1 MNAIQLNDTH
11 PTVSIPELV
20 RLLMNEGK
28 SFDDALDI
36 ARRTFSYTNHT
47 LMSEAL
53 ETWDCELFRSVIP
66 NILDIIFRI
75 NDALHRE
82 LTSRGLPQEKIN
94 SMYIVADGRIHM
106 ARLATFVSSY
116 VNGVAQIHSGLLRT
130 EVLKDWYDVY
140 PERFQNKTNGVT
152 QRRFLGLCNPALSTL
167 IGSRIGYGFM
177 TDLYELKKLEPLI
190 DDELIRGFIA
200 VKREAKRKLSDII
213 LQKEGV
219 EIPPEFVFDIQV
231 KRMHEYKRQLMNA
244 LSIVHIYRELKEG
257 RLSDMPPAAFI
268 FGAKA
273 APGYIM
279 AKNII
284 KYINELARC
293 INGDPAV
300 RDKMRVVFV
309 SNYNCSYAEHIIP
322 SADISEQISAAGTE
336 ASGTGNMK
344 FMINGA
350 VTLGTYDGANIEI
363 VECAGEEN
371 NYIFG
376 ARVEELTRLRPHYNP
391 RTVYESSS
399 VVRRAVDSL
408 VDDSIL
414 NAVYTL
420 PQDSGAKE
428 EARRVFTE
436 VYNSLLTGDW
446 RKPDY
451 YFNLYDLESYIE
463 AKLRAIYDTADE
475 RTFARKC
482 LMNTANSGKFSSD
495 RTIREYSEELWHI
508 RPIPTEE

>member
-1 MNAIQLNDTH
+1 
-11 PTVSIPELV
+11 
-20 RLLMNEGK
+20 
-28 SFDDALDI
+28 
-36 ARRTFSYTNHT
+36 
-47 LMSEAL
+47 
-53 ETWDCELFRSVIP
+53 
-66 NILDIIFRI
+66 
-75 NDALHRE
+75 
-82 LTSRGLPQEKIN
+82 
-94 SMYIVADGRIHM
+94 M

-190 DDELIRGFIA
+190 DDELIWGFIA

-293 INGDPAV
+293 INSDPAV

-322 SADISEQISAAGTE
+322 AADISEQISAAGTE

-363 VECAGEEN
+363 VECAGDEN

-475 RTFARKC
+475 RAFARKC
-482 LMNTANSGKFSSD
+482 LMNTVNSGKFSSD

>member
-1 MNAIQLNDTH
+1 MKIGARDDQVGIANAHAQDHNPAGIHQ
-11 PTVSIPELV
+11 
-20 RLLMNEGK
+20 
-28 SFDDALDI
+28 AQI
-36 ARRTFSYTNHT
+36 AV
-47 LMSEAL
+47 E
-53 ETWDCELFRSVIP
+53 
-66 NILDIIFRI
+66 NIAGNQAAAQEHGD
-75 NDALHRE
+75 
-82 LTSRGLPQEKIN
+82 EKIPGDDN
-94 SMYIVADGRIHM
+94 AAG
-106 ARLATFVSSY
+106 
-116 VNGVAQIHSGLLRT
+116 QLLFGKRVCRRNR
-130 EVLKDWYDVY
+130 EQEHIYCVGHGIQHRVRVRKPDILVFENVLI
-140 PERFQNKTNGVT
+140 RFKGYGFRPQVDPA

-293 INGDPAV
+293 INSDPAV
-300 RDKMRVVFV
+300 RDKLRVVFV

-322 SADISEQISAAGTE
+322 AADISEQISAAGTE

-475 RTFARKC
+475 RAFARKC
-482 LMNTANSGKFSSD
+482 LMNTVNSGKFSSD

>member
-1 MNAIQLNDTH
+1 M
-11 PTVSIPELV
+11 
-20 RLLMNEGK
+20 
-28 SFDDALDI
+28 
-36 ARRTFSYTNHT
+36 
-47 LMSEAL
+47 
-53 ETWDCELFRSVIP
+53 
-66 NILDIIFRI
+66 
-75 NDALHRE
+75 
-82 LTSRGLPQEKIN
+82 
-94 SMYIVADGRIHM
+94 
-106 ARLATFVSSY
+106 
-116 VNGVAQIHSGLLRT
+116 
-130 EVLKDWYDVY
+130 LKDWYDVY

-322 SADISEQISAAGTE
+322 AADISEQISAAE
-336 ASGTGNMK
+336 PRQA
-344 FMINGA
+344 
-350 VTLGTYDGANIEI
+350 
-363 VECAGEEN
+363 
-371 NYIFG
+371 
-376 ARVEELTRLRPHYNP
+376 ARAT
-391 RTVYESSS
+391 
-399 VVRRAVDSL
+399 
-408 VDDSIL
+408 
-414 NAVYTL
+414 
-420 PQDSGAKE
+420 
-428 EARRVFTE
+428 
-436 VYNSLLTGDW
+436 
-446 RKPDY
+446 
-451 YFNLYDLESYIE
+451 
-463 AKLRAIYDTADE
+463 
-475 RTFARKC
+475 
-482 LMNTANSGKFSSD
+482 
-495 RTIREYSEELWHI
+495 
-508 RPIPTEE
+508 

>member
-1 MNAIQLNDTH
+1 
-11 PTVSIPELV
+11 
-20 RLLMNEGK
+20 
-28 SFDDALDI
+28 
-36 ARRTFSYTNHT
+36 
-47 LMSEAL
+47 
-53 ETWDCELFRSVIP
+53 
-66 NILDIIFRI
+66 
-75 NDALHRE
+75 
-82 LTSRGLPQEKIN
+82 
-94 SMYIVADGRIHM
+94 
-106 ARLATFVSSY
+106 
-116 VNGVAQIHSGLLRT
+116 
-130 EVLKDWYDVY
+130 
-140 PERFQNKTNGVT
+140 
-152 QRRFLGLCNPALSTL
+152 
-167 IGSRIGYGFM
+167 
-177 TDLYELKKLEPLI
+177 
-190 DDELIRGFIA
+190 
-200 VKREAKRKLSDII
+200 
-213 LQKEGV
+213 
-219 EIPPEFVFDIQV
+219 
-231 KRMHEYKRQLMNA
+231 
-244 LSIVHIYRELKEG
+244 
-257 RLSDMPPAAFI
+257 
-268 FGAKA
+268 
-273 APGYIM
+273 M

-293 INGDPAV
+293 INSDPAV

-322 SADISEQISAAGTE
+322 AADISEQISAAGTE

-391 RTVYESSS
+391 RDVYESSS

-446 RKPDY
+446 RKPG
-451 YFNLYDLESYIE
+451 LL
-463 AKLRAIYDTADE
+463 LQ
-475 RTFARKC
+475 
-482 LMNTANSGKFSSD
+482 
-495 RTIREYSEELWHI
+495 
-508 RPIPTEE
+508 PV